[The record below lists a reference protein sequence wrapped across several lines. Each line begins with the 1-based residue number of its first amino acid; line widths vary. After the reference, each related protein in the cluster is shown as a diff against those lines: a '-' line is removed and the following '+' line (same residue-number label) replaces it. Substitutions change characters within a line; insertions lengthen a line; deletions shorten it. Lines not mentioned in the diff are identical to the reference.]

1 MKKKSTLIEKLLH
14 HQQLLYI
21 ATAFLIILGII
32 ALIQMPRDEYPQ
44 FQIRQGIIVAVYP
57 GASSLQ
63 VEEQLTKKVEAYLFQ
78 YEAVD
83 RAKTYSIS
91 KENVMVIYVE
101 VDKNEKNPDAFWLK
115 LRHGLN
121 ELKDQLPG
129 GVQSITADN
138 DFGNA
143 SAILLSIQ
151 SDTKT
156 YRELETNL
164 EHFEDEIRKIP
175 AASKIK
181 HFGLQKEQV
190 SVYIDDAKLTN
201 YGIKPIVVLAALK
214 PESSVNYSGEIDD
227 GKLISPIHIPLNYK
241 TESDIANQIVYS
253 DPSGNVIRVK
263 DVAKVVREYP
273 EPDSYVRVNGKK
285 SLVVSV
291 EMRPGN
297 NVVHFG
303 DDVNK
308 VIEKFSKEVPADIKV
323 STISS
328 LPDAVST
335 AITDFLREFAI
346 SIIAVI
352 LVTIILLPRRVA
364 LVAASTIPI
373 SILITLGLMWLSGMD
388 LQTVSLA
395 GLIIVLGMVVD
406 NAIVI
411 IDNYVEKLD
420 NGITPF
426 EAATK
431 SVTDLFLSV
440 FTATLIIIF
449 CFIPMAFLMTGE
461 AGDFVKSLPMTVGY
475 ALFVS
480 LGVAA
485 FLVPLMS
492 YLFIKNGIQG
502 DENKGKKVAFLN
514 ALQRFYDKV
523 LEKSFNNKKL
533 VLSIGIASF
542 IIGLVLLSFTPQ
554 LPFPQIERNQ
564 FAVEVYLPSGSS
576 LEQTDLII
584 KDLEGKLQKDPRVK
598 TVASFI
604 GTSSPR
610 FHTLYAP
617 NFPSKNYGQLVVI
630 TESNEATIQILDEY
644 SKKYSNCYPQ
654 AYVKWKQLDMLPAKA
669 PIEVRISGD
678 SINTIKQV
686 ANQVSDVMRRY
697 KGVAWVRTD
706 YEEPLEGVSVNINE
720 DEANRLGYSRSLLGY
735 SLMVGTKGF
744 PVSTIWENDYPVN
757 VVLKVDKN
765 KKTNVD
771 DIKNQYVT
779 SPFMVSSVP
788 VRELADVKPEWTE
801 GEIIRRNGVRTITV
815 RTDVDRGIYAATIL
829 SEAKPVI
836 DAIKLPAGVNIE
848 YGGELE
854 FGQENMTPLYYAL
867 VVSIVIMFL
876 ILLAQ
881 FRSIKTSL
889 LIMATLPLSIFGA
902 ALGLKITAYPV
913 GVTALMGI
921 ISLMGIVA
929 RNGII
934 LISYAEE
941 LQKGQNLSLKE
952 AVLAAA
958 KRRMRPIFLTSSAA
972 AVGVIPMIASR
983 STLWGPLGAII
994 CFGLIFSMILTL
1006 FVLPVLYYLAN
1017 RHNEVKA
1024 VAEEA
1029 GI

>member
-1 MKKKSTLIEKLLH
+1 MKKKSTLLEKLLH

-21 ATAFLIILGII
+21 ATAFLIILGVI

-57 GASSLQ
+57 GASSQQ

-83 RAKTYSIS
+83 RAKTYSVS

-164 EHFEDEIRKIP
+164 EQFEDEIRKIP

-227 GKLISPIHIPLNYK
+227 GKRISPIHIPLNYK

-346 SIIAVI
+346 SIVAVI

-420 NGITPF
+420 NGI
-426 EAATK
+426 
-431 SVTDLFLSV
+431 
-440 FTATLIIIF
+440 
-449 CFIPMAFLMTGE
+449 
-461 AGDFVKSLPMTVGY
+461 
-475 ALFVS
+475 
-480 LGVAA
+480 
-485 FLVPLMS
+485 
-492 YLFIKNGIQG
+492 
-502 DENKGKKVAFLN
+502 
-514 ALQRFYDKV
+514 
-523 LEKSFNNKKL
+523 
-533 VLSIGIASF
+533 
-542 IIGLVLLSFTPQ
+542 
-554 LPFPQIERNQ
+554 
-564 FAVEVYLPSGSS
+564 
-576 LEQTDLII
+576 
-584 KDLEGKLQKDPRVK
+584 KLQ
-598 TVASFI
+598 
-604 GTSSPR
+604 
-610 FHTLYAP
+610 
-617 NFPSKNYGQLVVI
+617 Q
-630 TESNEATIQILDEY
+630 
-644 SKKYSNCYPQ
+644 
-654 AYVKWKQLDMLPAKA
+654 KA
-669 PIEVRISGD
+669 
-678 SINTIKQV
+678 
-686 ANQVSDVMRRY
+686 
-697 KGVAWVRTD
+697 
-706 YEEPLEGVSVNINE
+706 
-720 DEANRLGYSRSLLGY
+720 
-735 SLMVGTKGF
+735 
-744 PVSTIWENDYPVN
+744 
-757 VVLKVDKN
+757 
-765 KKTNVD
+765 
-771 DIKNQYVT
+771 
-779 SPFMVSSVP
+779 
-788 VRELADVKPEWTE
+788 
-801 GEIIRRNGVRTITV
+801 
-815 RTDVDRGIYAATIL
+815 
-829 SEAKPVI
+829 
-836 DAIKLPAGVNIE
+836 
-848 YGGELE
+848 
-854 FGQENMTPLYYAL
+854 
-867 VVSIVIMFL
+867 
-876 ILLAQ
+876 
-881 FRSIKTSL
+881 
-889 LIMATLPLSIFGA
+889 
-902 ALGLKITAYPV
+902 
-913 GVTALMGI
+913 
-921 ISLMGIVA
+921 
-929 RNGII
+929 
-934 LISYAEE
+934 
-941 LQKGQNLSLKE
+941 
-952 AVLAAA
+952 
-958 KRRMRPIFLTSSAA
+958 
-972 AVGVIPMIASR
+972 
-983 STLWGPLGAII
+983 
-994 CFGLIFSMILTL
+994 
-1006 FVLPVLYYLAN
+1006 
-1017 RHNEVKA
+1017 
-1024 VAEEA
+1024 
-1029 GI
+1029 